1 MSAVRSALAQGRWE
15 IRTIMRNGEQLLVS
29 FGLPALALVALDRGV
44 LALPEPADA
53 LGLAGVLAMA
63 VISSSF
69 TSQAIALGFDRRWG
83 VLRML
88 STTPLGPGGL
98 IRGKAIAVVGLLL
111 AQTVV
116 LGLLAAALGWRGTTP
131 AGYALVG
138 VFLVLGSAT
147 FVSLAV
153 ILGGT
158 LRAEAILAL
167 ANLLWVVMLA
177 AGALLPL
184 DAGSPLRFLPPGALG
199 EGLRA
204 AVLGSFDAVCALV
217 LLAWGIALAALA
229 RRALRWD

>member
-1 MSAVRSALAQGRWE
+1 MNVVRSALAQGRWE
-15 IRTIMRNGEQLLVS
+15 LRTIMRNGEQLLVS
-29 FGLPALALVALDRGV
+29 FGLPALALVALHRGIF
-44 LALPEPADA
+44 ALPEPADA

-63 VISSSF
+63 VLSSSF

-98 IRGKAIAVVGLLL
+98 VRGKAIAVVGLLV
-111 AQTVV
+111 AQSVV
-116 LGLLAAALGWRGTTP
+116 LGLLAVALGWRGTTP
-131 AGYALVG
+131 AGYAFLAL
-138 VFLVLGSAT
+138 FLVLGSST

-153 ILGGT
+153 VLGGT
-158 LRAEAILAL
+158 LRAEAVIAL

-204 AVLGSFDAVCALV
+204 AVQGGFDAVSALV
-217 LLAWGIALAALA
+217 LLLWGAGLAAVA

>member
-1 MSAVRSALAQGRWE
+1 VNVVRSALAQGRWE
-15 IRTIMRNGEQLLVS
+15 LRTIMRNGEQLLVS
-29 FGLPALALVALDRGV
+29 FGLPALALVALHRGV
-44 LALPEPADA
+44 FALPGPADA

-63 VISSSF
+63 VLSSSF

-98 IRGKAIAVVGLLL
+98 VRGKAIAVAGLLV
-111 AQTVV
+111 AQAMF

-131 AGYALVG
+131 AGYALLAL
-138 VFLVLGSAT
+138 FLALGSST

-153 ILGGT
+153 VLGGT
-158 LRAEAILAL
+158 LRAEAVIAL

-204 AVLGSFDAVCALV
+204 AVLGGFDVVSALV
-217 LLAWGIALAALA
+217 LLLWGGGLAAVA

>member
-1 MSAVRSALAQGRWE
+1 MNVVRSALAQGRWE
-15 IRTIMRNGEQLLVS
+15 LRTIMRNGEQLLVS
-29 FGLPALALVALDRGV
+29 FGLPALALVALHRGV
-44 LALPEPADA
+44 FALPEPADA

-63 VISSSF
+63 VLSSSF

-98 IRGKAIAVVGLLL
+98 VRGKAIAVAGLLV
-111 AQTVV
+111 AQAVF
-116 LGLLAAALGWRGTTP
+116 LGLLAAALGWRGTSP
-131 AGYALVG
+131 AGYA
-138 VFLVLGSAT
+138 FLALFLALGSST

-153 ILGGT
+153 VLGGT
-158 LRAEAILAL
+158 LRAEAVIAL

-184 DAGSPLRFLPPGALG
+184 DAGSPLRLLPPGALG

-204 AVLGSFDAVCALV
+204 AVQGGFDAVSALV
-217 LLAWGIALAALA
+217 LLLWGAGLAAVA

>member
-1 MSAVRSALAQGRWE
+1 MNVVRSALAQGRWE
-15 IRTIMRNGEQLLVS
+15 LRTIMRNGEQLLVS
-29 FGLPALALVALDRGV
+29 FGLPALALVALHRGIF
-44 LALPEPADA
+44 ALPEPADA

-63 VISSSF
+63 VLSSSF

-98 IRGKAIAVVGLLL
+98 VRGKAIAVVGLLV
-111 AQTVV
+111 AQSVV
-116 LGLLAAALGWRGTTP
+116 LGLLAVALGWRGTSP
-131 AGYALVG
+131 AGYA
-138 VFLVLGSAT
+138 FLALFLALGSST

-153 ILGGT
+153 VLGGT
-158 LRAEAILAL
+158 LRAEAVIAL

-204 AVLGSFDAVCALV
+204 AVQGGFDAVSALV
-217 LLAWGIALAALA
+217 LLLWGAGLAAVA